1 MGLLKKFYIMHSLFF
16 LPPPVRRHR
25 AVRNIIISILCELQI
40 TLRTQTHTHTHI
52 HNLSHLI
59 LQFRRENEVCDAS
72 TSKWCQPPPLLLIN
86 DMIIV
91 SQYKHFGWHHYF
103 LLFKWIAAAFVRSFV
118 LLHWLLAW
126 ALSVLV
132 CFFVA
137 FVGSFVYILF
147 KWTMYVV
154 TWNNDA
160 IKHQS
165 LQIYLSFSVSLS
177 LPNSAYLTSVFSVF
191 SLHGIEEKL
200 CSVVA
205 HDTLS

>member
-16 LPPPVRRHR
+16 LPPPSPSPSPVRRHR

-72 TSKWCQPPPLLLIN
+72 KWCQPPPSLLIN

-137 FVGSFVYILF
+137 FVRWFVCLYFIQMDDVCCDL
-147 KWTMYVV
+147 K
-154 TWNNDA
+154 
-160 IKHQS
+160 
-165 LQIYLSFSVSLS
+165 
-177 LPNSAYLTSVFSVF
+177 
-191 SLHGIEEKL
+191 
-200 CSVVA
+200 
-205 HDTLS
+205 